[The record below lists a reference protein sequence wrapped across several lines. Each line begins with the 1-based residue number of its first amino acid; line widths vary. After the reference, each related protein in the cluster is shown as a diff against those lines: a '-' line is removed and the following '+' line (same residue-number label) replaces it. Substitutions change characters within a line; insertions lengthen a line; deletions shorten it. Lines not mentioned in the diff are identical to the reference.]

1 MVLSK
6 LHKRKAPGLEVNRE
20 KRQQAKENQESV
32 PWATALEEALI
43 LEEEGKWP
51 QMDNGNAREDG
62 SPSRC
67 YTRGHVWTNM
77 EGKSATR
84 DLNGDSVKR

>member
-1 MVLSK
+1 
-6 LHKRKAPGLEVNRE
+6 
-20 KRQQAKENQESV
+20 
-32 PWATALEEALI
+32 
-43 LEEEGKWP
+43 
-51 QMDNGNAREDG
+51 MDNGNAREDG

-77 EGKSATR
+77 EGKSAAR